1 VSFAPDVVA
10 AVLRHMNTDHAD
22 DCAIICR
29 GLGGQP
35 DTTTAVMSGL
45 DGDAAY
51 FQATVGGAVVPVRV
65 PFSTTLTERAEIRV
79 EVTQMY
85 YDACARLGLP
95 GRTH

>member
-1 VSFAPDVVA
+1 MSFEPDVVA

-22 DCAIICR
+22 DCAVICR
-29 GLGGQP
+29 GLGRQP
-35 DTTTAVMSGL
+35 DTTAAVMSGL

-51 FQATVGGAVVPVRV
+51 FDATVGGAVVLVRI
-65 PFSTTLTERAEIRV
+65 PFSTTLTDRAQIRV

-85 YDACARLGLP
+85 HDACALLGLP